1 MSAAVVGRE
10 TSPQNVV
17 PDVVELE
24 SRYLLRNYARHPL
37 VLVRG
42 DGPYIWDAGGKR
54 YLDFIAGIG
63 VNALGQNHPRIVRV
77 IREQSARLIHTSNL
91 FYNEY
96 QGPLAKRI
104 AEVSGLQRTFFTNS
118 GTESNEGALK
128 MMKAHGHDI
137 APEKHEIISLDNS
150 FHGRT
155 LGALSVTGQP
165 KYRKDFEPLI
175 PGVKFVP
182 ANDMAALEAAVNER
196 TAGIFIEWIQGE
208 GGVFPIDA
216 AYCRRARDLAD
227 RYDALLCFDE
237 IQCGVGRTGAYF
249 GYQLVD
255 PPVMPDIITAAKPVA
270 CGIPLGFITA
280 NERAAKSI
288 RSGMHGSTFGGNA
301 LAARVSLEFFD
312 ILEELLPQIRRVG
325 DYFRGELRRIASQF
339 DFITEVRGYGLMV
352 GVQLTISGK
361 EIVSRA
367 MQEGLLMN
375 CTHDTVLR
383 FLPPYIV
390 TETEIDEAVG
400 ILERVFRAEKG
411 V

>member
-1 MSAAVVGRE
+1 MSVAIVPE
-10 TSPQNVV
+10 TSPLN
-17 PDVVELE
+17 VVELE
-24 SRYLLRNYARHPL
+24 SQYLLQNYARHPL
-37 VLVRG
+37 VLERG
-42 DGPYIWDAGGKR
+42 DGPYMWDVDGKR

-77 IREQSARLIHTSNL
+77 IQEQAARLIHTSNL
-91 FYNEY
+91 FYNQF

-118 GTESNEGALK
+118 GTESCEGALK
-128 MMKAHGHDI
+128 MIKAHGHDI
-137 APEKHEIISLDNS
+137 SPDKYEIVSLDNS

-182 ANDMAALEAAVNER
+182 PNDIEALEGAVNQW
-196 TAGIFIEWIQGE
+196 TAGICMEWIQGE
-208 GGVFPIDA
+208 GGVVPLDTAFS
-216 AYCRRARDLAD
+216 RRARELAD
-227 RYDALLCFDE
+227 RYDALLWFDE
-237 IQCGVGRTGAYF
+237 IQCGVGRAGKYF
-249 GYQLVD
+249 GYQLAD

-270 CGIPLGFITA
+270 CGIPLGFIAA

-288 RSGMHGSTFGGNA
+288 RPGMHGSTFGGNA

-312 ILEELLPQIRRVG
+312 ILEGLLPQIRRVG
-325 DYFRGELRRIASQF
+325 DYFQAELRRLGNRF

-352 GVQLTISGK
+352 GVQLKIPGK
-361 EIVSRA
+361 EIVTRA
-367 MQEGLLMN
+367 MEQGLLMN

-383 FLPPYIV
+383 FLPPYII
-390 TETEIDEAVG
+390 TETEVDEAIA
-400 ILERVFRAEKG
+400 ILDRVLG
-411 V
+411 SVS

>member
-1 MSAAVVGRE
+1 M
-10 TSPQNVV
+10 N
-17 PDVVELE
+17 VVELE
-24 SRYLLRNYARHPL
+24 SQYLLQNYARHPL
-37 VLVRG
+37 VLERG
-42 DGPYIWDAGGKR
+42 AGPYMWDVDGKR

-77 IREQSARLIHTSNL
+77 IQEQAARLIHTSNL
-91 FYNEY
+91 FYNQF

-118 GTESNEGALK
+118 GTESCEGALK
-128 MMKAHGHDI
+128 MIKAHGHDI
-137 APEKHEIISLDNS
+137 SPDKYEIVSLDNS

-182 ANDMAALEAAVNER
+182 PNDIEALEGAVNQW
-196 TAGIFIEWIQGE
+196 TAGICMEWIQGE
-208 GGVFPIDA
+208 GGVVPLDTAFS
-216 AYCRRARDLAD
+216 RRARELAD
-227 RYDALLCFDE
+227 RYDALLWFDE
-237 IQCGVGRTGAYF
+237 IQCGVGRAGKYF
-249 GYQLVD
+249 GYQLAD

-270 CGIPLGFITA
+270 CGIPLGFIAA

-288 RSGMHGSTFGGNA
+288 RPGMHGSTFGGNA

-312 ILEELLPQIRRVG
+312 ILEGLLPQIRRVG
-325 DYFRGELRRIASQF
+325 DYFQAELRRLGNRF

-352 GVQLTISGK
+352 GVQLKIPGK
-361 EIVSRA
+361 EIVTRA
-367 MQEGLLMN
+367 MEQGLLMN

-383 FLPPYIV
+383 FLPPYII
-390 TETEIDEAVG
+390 TETEVDEAIA
-400 ILERVFRAEKG
+400 ILDRVLG
-411 V
+411 SVS